1 MNPESDPDTELES
14 RLRAMR
20 WREVPADA
28 LAASLRA
35 AQEAQGMGAAR
46 MVGVQPSGARRFPW
60 PPQRLKAG
68 HQLFLL
74 VPVPVRWTLAAC
86 WALSLGLRLA
96 TPASPVVAGNTGA
109 PVNGAVVFEAMQQTK
124 KQIHEFELELALVRR

>member
-35 AQEAQGMGAAR
+35 GQEAQGMGAAS
-46 MVGVQPSGARRFPW
+46 MVGVQPSGARRFLW

-68 HQLFLL
+68 HQR
-74 VPVPVRWTLAAC
+74 VPGPVRWTLAAC

-96 TPASPVVAGNTGA
+96 TPSSPVVAGNTGA